1 MAGAPIALIPSNE
14 DCTHITMETAQVN
27 STPTT
32 LKKVGMPNGII
43 MDAPE
48 TFDIFCSAPVNGI
61 DGPTKDPKVCM
72 LLQLHSCCACVIP

>member
-1 MAGAPIALIPSNE
+1 MAGAPIAQIPSNE

-27 STPTT
+27 STLTT

-61 DGPTKDPKVCM
+61 DGPTKDPKVCCF
-72 LLQLHSCCACVIP
+72 SYTVGCACVIP